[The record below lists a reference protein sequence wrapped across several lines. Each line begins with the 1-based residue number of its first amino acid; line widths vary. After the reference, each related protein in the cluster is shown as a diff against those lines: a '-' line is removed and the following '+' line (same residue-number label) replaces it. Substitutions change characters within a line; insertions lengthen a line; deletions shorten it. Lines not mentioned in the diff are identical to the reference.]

1 MSAQEFIKSHVIYN
15 LAYTY
20 KFQLKTTLDHEEERN
35 NEPEFQEMFQ
45 VNIINFLRKVCGLEE
60 YEESE
65 IFRIIG
71 IIRTNALQ
79 VRINI
84 LFKVHIFFEGQ
95 NLLRNFHFRFVPRNG
110 QIYGLDFA
118 KFCGHRRIYELYK
131 IIYKGS

>member
-1 MSAQEFIKSHVIYN
+1 M
-15 LAYTY
+15 
-20 KFQLKTTLDHEEERN
+20 DHEEERN

-45 VNIINFLRKVCGLEE
+45 VNIINFLRKVFGLEE

-84 LFKVHIFFEGQ
+84 LFNAKTKFKNSEII
-95 NLLRNFHFRFVPRNG
+95 NLKLFNYSIKP
-110 QIYGLDFA
+110 LS
-118 KFCGHRRIYELYK
+118 K
-131 IIYKGS
+131 IILVL